1 MPNKYVIP
9 IVNLELSCARSTR
22 NLSYDWIVNV
32 TAVASRVCC
41 IPRSSH
47 ECGCMQSADRND
59 EQKREGDFIY
69 TINIY
74 GIIFHFNFLLIL
86 IILL

>member
-47 ECGCMQSADRND
+47 ECGCMLISRQKRRT
-59 EQKREGDFIY
+59 KREGDFN
-69 TINIY
+69 TQ
-74 GIIFHFNFLLIL
+74 
-86 IILL
+86 